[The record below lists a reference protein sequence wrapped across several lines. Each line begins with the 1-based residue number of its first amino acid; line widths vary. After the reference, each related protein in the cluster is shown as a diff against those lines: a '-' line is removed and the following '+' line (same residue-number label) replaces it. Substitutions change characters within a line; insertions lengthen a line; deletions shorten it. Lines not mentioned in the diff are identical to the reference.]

1 MYSLG
6 FFSKDTL
13 KQNKNPTPYATGGD
27 LGRIYPEGEDDLLSP
42 ALPCLDIELEQ
53 HHYLWDFL
61 KSFLSEN
68 HHAAA
73 VPPQPTTLSRL
84 GLS

>member
-27 LGRIYPEGEDDLLSP
+27 LGRIYPEGEDDLASLRGP
-42 ALPCLDIELEQ
+42 QRHLEFGKNCLRIGGGGVIFQ
-53 HHYLWDFL
+53 S
-61 KSFLSEN
+61 K
-68 HHAAA
+68 AAA
-73 VPPQPTTLSRL
+73 
-84 GLS
+84 GA